1 MKQYLTISEF
11 AKLRNVDINSLRYY
25 EKLKILTP
33 AWIDPQTKY
42 RYYLPDQLVTLD
54 IIILCIRIGI
64 PLKNLQEYI
73 DASGNL
79 DKKGFLEDGK
89 AAMEKRVAD
98 MQLGLEL
105 IQFSLNNMEQNQ
117 EYSGNTGVYTR
128 EIPER
133 YFIERPFSGNW
144 SNVGQK
150 ENTAMELFH
159 DAQER
164 ELAPVF
170 PAGILV
176 RPDAAPDQFSFF
188 FQVLHPDPQ
197 DGQILR
203 VPAGTFACMQ
213 ADLTPDTELLGLLA
227 EHFPEQIQGT
237 VIISNMV
244 LSKLHFNSRHSEI
257 QVPPV
262 SF

>member
-25 EKLKILTP
+25 EKLNILTP
-33 AWIDPQTKY
+33 AWVDPQTKY

-64 PLKNLQEYI
+64 PLKDLQKYR
-73 DASGNL
+73 DAGGSL

-89 AAMEKRVAD
+89 AAMEKRVSD

-105 IQFSLNNMEQNQ
+105 IQFNLDSMEQNQ

-128 EIPER
+128 EIPGR

-144 SNVGQK
+144 SDVGQK

-159 DAQER
+159 HAQER

-176 RPDAAPDQFSFF
+176 HPDARPHQFSFF
-188 FQVLHPDPQ
+188 FQVLHPSAREEP
-197 DGQILR
+197 IIH

-213 ADLTPDTELLGLLA
+213 ADLTADTELLGLLA
-227 EHFPEQIQGT
+227 ENFPRQTNGT
-237 VIISNMV
+237 VIISNM
-244 LSKLHFNSRHSEI
+244 LLNKLHFNSRHSEI
-257 QVPPV
+257 QVPQFP
-262 SF
+262 F